1 MPEVHH
7 NEAAPA
13 ELSAELALESIQEEI
28 SVLEGEIPNIAL
40 EEHEIATLN
49 ELIERYDRV
58 IQELDELNGQIE
70 NLLSEESIKGCQ
82 SPAF

>member
-1 MPEVHH
+1 MQEVHH
-7 NEAAPA
+7 NEAAPVN
-13 ELSAELALESIQEEI
+13 LSAKPALESIQKDI
-28 SVLEGEIPNIAL
+28 SVLEGEIPNIVL

-58 IQELDELNGQIE
+58 IQDLDELNGQIE